1 MKLFNKSIGD
11 YGENVTEAYLINN
24 GYKIIKRNFKCK
36 NGEIDLICLKDN
48 IINFIEVKSRFYNLY
63 GSPCEAVTYSKIK
76 RIINASNYFIYINNL
91 YNLNI
96 RFDIVEVY
104 LNTGNTQYKINHIK
118 DAFRI

>member
-11 YGENVTEAYLINN
+11 YGENITEEYLINN